1 MSTTSPQPVADPPR
15 PPARRWPAARV
26 GAVVLALAALAST
39 AALHLTH
46 HNWLILGLASTDM
59 RELHA
64 DFDTFWHSAVALTQG
79 GDIYAT
85 PAKLRNLNP
94 PVLSLLLAPFAGLD
108 VVAAYRVFAALTLL
122 LIVAAVALV
131 CRELRLSR
139 WWTAG
144 AVLAL
149 LVSSPLHGTLYLGQ
163 IYGLLLVGLVAGWI
177 AERRGHP
184 LLAAAL
190 YGVTVA
196 LKPSLAP
203 VLLLPAA
210 QQRWRPFWAGIGG
223 AVVATAVGALA
234 AGPSSAVEWLRI
246 GFGEPVPD
254 VLDNAA
260 LPGEAVRLGLPSA
273 VGTVLGAVLLIGTLG
288 WLAHRTRAGT
298 VDPGGTAP
306 WAVLAAGLL
315 MSPISWHNYLL
326 LVWPGVLAVVAMSA
340 AGSVRRA
347 WVGALLALSAIPVS
361 WGDLWTP
368 EDPWTPLGRS
378 LYCAILA
385 AYWITLLRAADH
397 APEPERSEARSVV

>member
-15 PPARRWPAARV
+15 PPARRWTAARV
-26 GAVVLALAALAST
+26 GAAVLAVAALALT
-39 AALHLTH
+39 AVLHATH
-46 HNWLILGLASTDM
+46 HNLLVLGLSSTDM

-79 GDIYAT
+79 GDIYET

-94 PVLSLLLAPFAGLD
+94 PLLSLLLAPLAGLD
-108 VVAAYRVFAALTLL
+108 VVVAYRVFAAVTLL
-122 LIVAAVALV
+122 LIAGAVLLV
-131 CRELRLSR
+131 CRELRLPW

-144 AVLAL
+144 ATLAML
-149 LVSSPLHGTLYLGQ
+149 ASSPLHGTLYLGQ

-184 LLAAAL
+184 LLAGVL

-203 VLLLPAA
+203 VLLLPAV
-210 QQRWRPFWAGIGG
+210 QQRWRPFFAGVGG
-223 AVVATAVGALA
+223 AVVATLVGALA
-234 AGPSSAVEWLRI
+234 AGPSSALEWLRI

-260 LPGEAVRLGLPSA
+260 LPGEALRLGLPSG
-273 VGTVLGAVLLIGTLG
+273 VGTVLGLVALVGTLV
-288 WLAHRTRAGT
+288 WLARRSRTGT

-306 WAVLAAGLL
+306 WAVIAAGLL

-326 LVWPGVLAVVAMSA
+326 LLWPGVLAVVAASA

-347 WVGALLALSAIPVS
+347 WVAALLALPLVPVS
-361 WGDLWTP
+361 WGELWTP
-368 EDPWTPLGRS
+368 DDPWTPLGRS
-378 LYCAILA
+378 LYCAILL
-385 AYWITLLRAADH
+385 AYWVTLLRNADRTM
-397 APEPERSEARSVV
+397 EP